1 MLELNKQ
8 YSFKIKDVGMN
19 FEGVTRTEDGLTVF
33 IPGTLKD
40 EEVTAKIIKVNKNY
54 ALGDLKE
61 ISLASKRR
69 VKPVCMYYYRCGGC
83 EAMHTDYAN
92 TLEIKKEKVLN
103 NIKKQGLDETLVK
116 DIFGMDKP
124 FNYRNKVQYP
134 MVNRN
139 GKNYVGMYE
148 KGSHDLVNNKVCYIQ
163 DETTHNVARRLF
175 ELLDKE
181 NFMGYN
187 EKTLKGDIRNIMV
200 RRGIHTDEVMC
211 VLVVANKKFA
221 KDSRMDNVVKE
232 IVKEYPNIKSF
243 VLNINVKNTNVILS
257 DENVCIYGNE
267 YITDKIGEYTF
278 KITADSFF
286 QVNTLQAEVLYNLL
300 KEEMKLEKDKTV
312 LELYSGVGSIGIYLS
327 DAVKDIYAVEI
338 VESAVEAAKENARI
352 NNVTNV
358 IHVLGDATKET
369 LKLKEQGK
377 FFDYIVVD
385 PPRKGLDEQGIELIL
400 ELEPTKIGYVSC
412 NSATLARDLKLLST
426 KYDINEIKMVDM
438 FPWTSHIECVC
449 VLERRK

>member
-19 FEGVTRTEDGLTVF
+19 FEGVTKTEDGLTVF
-33 IPGTLKD
+33 VPGTLKD

-54 ALGDLKE
+54 ALGDLREIKE
-61 ISLASKRR
+61 ASKKR
-69 VKPVCMYYYRCGGC
+69 VKPVCAYYDRCGGC

-92 TLEIKKEKVLN
+92 TLEIKKKKVVN
-103 NIKKQGLDETLVK
+103 NIKKQGLDENLVT

-124 FNYRNKVQYP
+124 YYYRNKVQYP
-134 MVNRN
+134 MLNRN

-148 KGSHDLVNNKVCYIQ
+148 KGSHDLVNNKECYIQ
-163 DETTHNVARRLF
+163 DETTHRVARRLF

-181 NFMGYN
+181 KFVGYN
-187 EKTLKGDIRNIMV
+187 EKTLKGDVRNIMV

-211 VLVVANKKFA
+211 VLVVTDKNLA
-221 KDSRMDNVVKE
+221 KDKRMDSIVKE
-232 IVKEYPNIKSF
+232 ITKEYPTIKSF
-243 VLNINVKNTNVILS
+243 VLNINSKNTNVILS

-300 KEEMKLEKDKTV
+300 KTELKLDKDKTV

-352 NNVTNV
+352 NNVENV
-358 IHVLGDATKET
+358 IHVLGDATCET

-400 ELEPTKIGYVSC
+400 ELAPTKIGYVSC
-412 NSATLARDLKLLST
+412 NSATLARDLKLLSA
-426 KYDINEIKMVDM
+426 KYNIKDIKMVDM

-449 VLERRK
+449 VLSKK

>member
-8 YSFKIKDVGMN
+8 YSFKIKDIGMN
-19 FEGVTRTEDGLTVF
+19 FEGIAKDNDGLTVF
-33 IPGTLKD
+33 IPGALKD
-40 EEVTAKIIKVNKNY
+40 EEVNAKIIKLNKNY

-61 ISLASKRR
+61 ITNKSCKRVEPICR
-69 VKPVCMYYYRCGGC
+69 YYSRCGGC
-83 EAMHTDYAN
+83 EAMHTDYKN
-92 TLEIKKEKVLN
+92 TLDIKKEKVVN
-103 NIKKQGLDETLVK
+103 NIKKQGLDESLVT
-116 DIFGMDKP
+116 DIYGMDEP
-124 FNYRNKVQYP
+124 YYYRNKVQYP
-134 MVNRN
+134 MVRKNN
-139 GKNYVGMYE
+139 KNYVGMYE
-148 KGSHDLVNNKVCYIQ
+148 KGSHDIVNNKECFIQ
-163 DETTHNVARRLF
+163 DKYTHNIARRLF
-175 ELLDKE
+175 ELLDNESLK
-181 NFMGYN
+181 GYD
-187 EKTLKGDIRNIMV
+187 EKTQIGDIRNIMV

-211 VLVVANKKFA
+211 VLVVTDRKLARDNRIA
-221 KDSRMDNVVKE
+221 NVVNKILE
-232 IVKEYPNIKSF
+232 EYSNVKSF
-243 VLNINVKNTNVILS
+243 VLNINSKNTNVILS

-300 KEEMKLEKDKTV
+300 KTEMKLEKDKTV

-338 VESAVEAAKENARI
+338 VESAVDAAKENARI

-385 PPRKGLDEQGIELIL
+385 PPRKGLDDHGIELIL
-400 ELEPTKIGYVSC
+400 ELAPTKIGYVSC

-426 KYDINEIKMVDM
+426 KYDIKEIKMVDM

-449 VLERRK
+449 VLELKK

>member
-19 FEGVTRTEDGLTVF
+19 FEGVTKTEDGLTVF

-54 ALGDLKE
+54 ALGDLRE
-61 ISLASKRR
+61 IIKKSSKRVEPMCR
-69 VKPVCMYYYRCGGC
+69 YYSRCGGC

-92 TLEIKKEKVLN
+92 TLEIKKEKVVN
-103 NIKKQGLDETLVK
+103 NIKKQGLDENLVT

-124 FNYRNKVQYP
+124 VYYRNKVQYP
-134 MVNRN
+134 MLNRN

-148 KGSHDLVNNKVCYIQ
+148 KGSHDLVNNKECYIQ
-163 DETTHNVARRLF
+163 DETTHKVARRLF

-181 NFMGYN
+181 KFVGYN
-187 EKTLKGDIRNIMV
+187 EKTLNGDIRNIMV

-211 VLVVANKKFA
+211 VLVVTNNCFA
-221 KDSRMDNVVKE
+221 KDTRMDNVVKE
-232 IVKEYPNIKSF
+232 ITKEYTNVKSF
-243 VLNINVKNTNVILS
+243 VLNINSKNTNVILS
-257 DENVCIYGNE
+257 DENVCIYGDE

-300 KEEMKLEKDKTV
+300 KTEMELDKDKTV

-327 DAVKDIYAVEI
+327 KGVKDIYAVEI

-352 NNVTNV
+352 NNVENV

-369 LKLKEQGK
+369 LKLKEEGK

-385 PPRKGLDEQGIELIL
+385 PPRKGLDEQGVELIL
-400 ELEPTKIGYVSC
+400 TLEPEKIGYVSC

-426 KYDINEIKMVDM
+426 KYDIKNVKMVDM
-438 FPWTSHIECVC
+438 FPWTSHIECVA
-449 VLERRK
+449 VLKLKK

>member
-8 YSFKIKDVGMN
+8 YNFKIKDVGMN
-19 FEGVTRTEDGLTVF
+19 FEGVAKSDDGLTVF
-33 IPGTLKD
+33 VPGTLKD
-40 EEVTAKIIKVNKNY
+40 EQVTAKIIKLNKNY

-61 ISLASKRR
+61 IKEASKRR
-69 VKPVCMYYYRCGGC
+69 AKPVCEYYSRCGGC
-83 EAMHTDYAN
+83 EAMHTDYKN
-92 TLEIKKEKVLN
+92 TLEIKKEKVIN

-116 DIFGMDKP
+116 DIYGMDKP
-124 FNYRNKVQYP
+124 YYYRNKVQYP
-134 MVNRN
+134 MINRN
-139 GKNYVGMYE
+139 GRNYVGMYE
-148 KGSHDLVNNKVCYIQ
+148 KGSHDLVNNKECYIQ
-163 DETTHNVARRLF
+163 DETTHKVARRLF

-181 NFMGYN
+181 KFVGYN
-187 EKTLKGDIRNIMV
+187 EKTLTGDIRNIMV

-211 VLVVANKKFA
+211 VLVVTDKCLA
-221 KDSRMDNVVKE
+221 KDSRMDKVVKE
-232 IVKEYPNIKSF
+232 ITKEYPNIKSF
-243 VLNINVKNTNVILS
+243 VLNINAKNTNVILS
-257 DENVCIYGNE
+257 DENVCIYGDE

-300 KEEMKLEKDKTV
+300 KTEMELEKDKTV

-369 LKLKEQGK
+369 LKLKEEGK

-400 ELEPTKIGYVSC
+400 ELAPTKIGYVSC
-412 NSATLARDLKLLST
+412 NTATLARDLKLLST
-426 KYDINEIKMVDM
+426 KYDIKEIKMVDM

-449 VLERRK
+449 VLELKK